1 MAQKQQTGQHVKQ
14 SPAKMLLSTMIQ
26 SSDQELEQMIR
37 NETETN
43 VALEIV
49 DPRESGFETG
59 ESDEYG
65 TGDSNTDDGYDY
77 ASADDNT
84 GEADGALSDTERG
97 DKIEIERDDDDVVNT
112 SSMQPGNDEADGH
125 DIFANTMSEQSF
137 RDDLKD
143 QIDVLQISDEERFLA
158 HYLID
163 CLEDDGYLRRPLDE
177 LVDDLEFSQHHTT
190 TEEDL
195 EAVLVEIIQEE
206 LEPSGIGAR
215 DLRECLLLQAQ
226 ELKAT
231 PANRLAY
238 MVLDL
243 AFDDLVDKHYDSIQ
257 ERFGITSHRAWV
269 DVMHAIRRLN
279 PKPGNMQPVT
289 SKSADNIKERIRPD
303 FFVRN
308 EDGQLVVTLNDS
320 QLPEVRISAEEQSL
334 LDDLQSEP
342 SADAPHTSAADQE
355 RKEGVRFMRQS
366 IQRAQTFI
374 DCIEQR
380 RTTLL
385 SVMQTLVSLQRAY
398 FLTGQVETLRPMT
411 LEDVERVCD
420 YDKSTIS
427 RVTSSKYAD
436 TEFGVIALK
445 SLFSNAVGDTTQT
458 AIIEALRQVIEAEDK
473 RHPLTDEALMAELK
487 KQGYDISRRTVA
499 KYRMSLGIGSTKE
512 RCEI

>member
-1 MAQKQQTGQHVKQ
+1 MAQKQQTGQRLRQ

-26 SSDQELEQMIR
+26 SSDLELEQMIR
-37 NETETN
+37 RETESN
-43 VALEIV
+43 VALEMV
-49 DPRESGFETG
+49 DPREE
-59 ESDEYG
+59 
-65 TGDSNTDDGYDY
+65 GYDRGE
-77 ASADDNT
+77 ADDYAA
-84 GEADGALSDTERG
+84 GEGSDDAYDYPASDPAAADADGALSDAERG
-97 DKIEIERDDDDVVNT
+97 DKIEIERDDDDVIDT
-112 SSMQPGNDEADGH
+112 SSVQQASDETDGR
-125 DIFANTMSEQSF
+125 DIFANTMSEQTF
-137 RDDLKD
+137 RDDLKQ
-143 QIDVLQISDEERFLA
+143 QIDVLPISDEERFLA

-177 LVDDLEFSQHHTT
+177 LVDDLEFAQHHTT

-195 EAVLVEIIQEE
+195 EAVLVEIVQEE
-206 LEPSGIGAR
+206 LEPTGIGAR

-231 PANRLAY
+231 PANRMAY

-243 AFDDLVDKHYDSIQ
+243 AFDDLVEKHYDSIQ
-257 ERFGITSHRAWV
+257 ERFGITNHRAWV

-289 SKSADNIKERIRPD
+289 SKSADAIKERIRPD

-308 EDGQLVVTLNDS
+308 EEGQLVVTLNDG

-334 LDDLQSEP
+334 LDSLQSEP
-342 SADAPHTSAADQE
+342 SGGTPHPSAADQE
-355 RKEGVRFMRQS
+355 RKEGVRFMQQS

-374 DCIEQR
+374 DCIAQR

-411 LEDVERVCD
+411 LEDVERACG

-427 RVTSSKYAD
+427 RVTSAKYAD
-436 TEFGVIALK
+436 TEFGIIALK

-458 AIIEALRQVIEAEDK
+458 AIIDALREVIEAEDK
-473 RHPLTDEALMAELK
+473 RHPLTDEALMAQLK

-499 KYRMSLGIGSTKE
+499 KYRMILGIGSTKE
-512 RCEI
+512 RGEN

>member
-49 DPRESGFETG
+49 DPRESGFENG

-65 TGDSNTDDGYDY
+65 NTDDGYDY
-77 ASADDNT
+77 ASADDNA

-112 SSMQPGNDEADGH
+112 SSVQSGNDEADGH

-137 RDDLKD
+137 RDDLKE